1 MPLAARIVGSFQG
14 SALLVF
20 NPDMRKEDGFN
31 WYVYAPQKLVMVRR
45 KRSSVR
51 TRVMYS
57 VTTHYADKDTSCG
70 GTPYRINVEEI
81 VSECSGS
88 DCAASVNG
96 LYDGV
101 ASSTCTRDYQNE
113 IWTQFG
119 SSVYILNVMYHDSEC
134 SNFAYARA
142 YLADGECQVESTSA
156 WYTAKLEANGSATLH
171 HFTSDACSPD
181 DMFMSTDRATK
192 EDLASGACDSSLS
205 QWFTNQGTTAA
216 PLVSATTSGSGSAST
231 SGTDATEATST
242 DTAGSTASTDTTDT
256 HDAATSPSTPTVDA
270 SSSSGDGDSGLGA
283 GGIAGIVCGGIIAI
297 ATVYAIVFHR
307 DRPISITCFSASAT

>member
-1 MPLAARIVGSFQG
+1 MTAV
-14 SALLVF
+14 
-20 NPDMRKEDGFN
+20 GFN
-31 WYVYAPQKLVMVRR
+31 W
-45 KRSSVR
+45 
-51 TRVMYS
+51 
-57 VTTHYADKDTSCG
+57 
-70 GTPYRINVEEI
+70 INVEET
-81 VSECSGS
+81 VDECSES

-101 ASSTCTRDYQNE
+101 ASSTCTRDYQTD
-113 IWTQFG
+113 IWTTFG

-156 WYTAKLEANGSATLH
+156 WYTAKLEVNGSATLQ
-171 HFTSDACSPD
+171 HFTSDSCSPD

-205 QWFTNQGTTAA
+205 QWFTNQGNTAA
-216 PLVSATTSGSGSAST
+216 PLVRASTAGSGSTSTSSTDATAATSTNTATSGST
-231 SGTDATEATST
+231 TT
-242 DTAGSTASTDTTDT
+242 TDTTDT
-256 HDAATSPSTPTVDA
+256 HDTATSPSTSTADA

-297 ATVYAIVFHR
+297 ATVFIAGACCAI
-307 DRPISITCFSASAT
+307 DRIHVDLSEFATPDKSTWIR